1 MQNNTPK
8 KTKYLCWKQ
17 KPFLLRLRST
27 GRLFPLSF
35 SHSSQMLYIARI
47 QMLHITFDNLLSPY
61 LLWKTSAS
69 LLNENFMHSKH
80 NPCISHA
87 LKTDQNVCWHC
98 STQSDS
104 HFIEDSHDFL
114 EARYIS
120 TKIFCDFVDLDPYGK
135 ERQDEEEGICQ
146 LILLVYFP
154 INVENRPCKLSSGCF
169 RFFWWAR
176 VALGKP
182 VCGR

>member
-47 QMLHITFDNLLSPY
+47 QMLHLTFDNLLSPS

-69 LLNENFMHSKH
+69 PLNENFMHSKH
-80 NPCISHA
+80 NTCISHA

-104 HFIEDSHDFL
+104 HFIQDRFTWLPRGALHIYQNFLWLCRPWPVWKRTSRWRRRYMSIDF
-114 EARYIS
+114 IS
-120 TKIFCDFVDLDPYGK
+120 L
-135 ERQDEEEGICQ
+135 
-146 LILLVYFP
+146 FP
-154 INVENRPCKLSSGCF
+154 HKR
-169 RFFWWAR
+169 W
-176 VALGKP
+176 KP
-182 VCGR
+182 SL